1 MLSPSPTQQPPA
13 PTPAPEQKPE
23 PKKIAAT
30 PIRGRPGQTP
40 AALFVKSIFRPIFR
54 ILYHLIQWIRRHK
67 LPSLLMLVFFVASII
82 VTNYLVTKNISSTS
96 SADPLSRSIATG
108 RANGLNDIK
117 TWLDALRQGNLIS
130 MQNVE
135 KRIPSAQRPAS
146 ATYVLEFS
154 EKSGGVTWKS
164 LKLIGDSLAADKAT
178 EDVFVELDITD
189 AQGANGIVIWHFAI
203 IPSLDGAILSIDL
216 VSFRQALQ

>member
-13 PTPAPEQKPE
+13 PAPEQK
-23 PKKIAAT
+23 KVGLT
-30 PIRGRPGQTP
+30 PIKPRIGQAP
-40 AALFVKSIFRPIFR
+40 LARFIKSIFRPIFR
-54 ILYHLIQWIRRHK
+54 MLYYLLQWIRRHK
-67 LPSLLMLVFFVASII
+67 LPSLLILVFFVASIFA
-82 VTNYLVTKNISSTS
+82 TNYVVTKNISSTS

-117 TWLDALRQGNLIS
+117 TWLDALRQGDLIS

-164 LKLIGDSLAADKAT
+164 VKLIGDSLAADKVT